1 MLNSTNKKAQKNDN
15 KDGKV
20 LYKLMNNAAYGKTME
35 NLRNRID
42 AKLIRNK
49 KDYLKWAFKP
59 SYMLH
64 KIFDNNLIAIRKNK
78 VTLAL
83 NKPAYT
89 GMYIF

>member
-15 KDGKV
+15 KDGKA